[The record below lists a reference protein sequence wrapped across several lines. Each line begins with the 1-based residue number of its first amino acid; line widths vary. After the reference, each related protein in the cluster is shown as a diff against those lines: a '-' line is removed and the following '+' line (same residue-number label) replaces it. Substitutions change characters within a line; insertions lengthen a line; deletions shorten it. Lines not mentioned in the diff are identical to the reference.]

1 MTISPTLLLVGFF
14 TLGAILIILAGVH
27 VVQGTRFA
35 DGSKLIHISTAIF
48 LTALV
53 SIIFCSWLLLRP
65 VNWGGSFTIFA
76 STSTESS
83 SELPQ

>member
-1 MTISPTLLLVGFF
+1 MTISPTILLIIFC
-14 TLGAILIILAGVH
+14 TLGALLVILAGVH

-65 VNWGGSFTIFA
+65 VDWNGSFTFFA